1 MMISFVIISIGMFL
15 MGPSS
20 LLGLPNVLW
29 IFLIGQGLVEGAQGF
44 LFIPIIPELMESFY
58 DSYGLK
64 EGESQQVDEDICDRA
79 SGLYNT
85 FYYSGMIVSPV
96 LGSLVYE
103 HYGNFNQ
110 TCDVFAIISVI
121 YTSIFFLINVLP
133 DWKTDLWKH

>member
-58 DSYGLK
+58 DSYGLE
-64 EGESQQVDEDICDRA
+64 EGDSQ
-79 SGLYNT
+79 
-85 FYYSGMIVSPV
+85 
-96 LGSLVYE
+96 
-103 HYGNFNQ
+103 
-110 TCDVFAIISVI
+110 
-121 YTSIFFLINVLP
+121 
-133 DWKTDLWKH
+133 